1 MQTKSERSVSPFGG
15 LFDDA
20 EVIHRYTRQNLID
33 DGFLVEVPEATA
45 REVGFKIPVGVLRE
59 VWEDV
64 VAWGPEDSERQTFQ
78 DEAGRLWDLLFVAA
92 CAARRAEAGTDTVL
106 FKLARIPRDGKSTRP
121 ESVMLKSVIG
131 PGDDPRPVITLMFPD
146 QD

>member
-1 MQTKSERSVSPFGG
+1 MKTKNEKAVSPFGG

-20 EVIHRYTRQNLID
+20 DVIHRYSRAD
-33 DGFLVEVPEATA
+33 MVADGSLVEVPEAIA
-45 REVGFKIPVGVLRE
+45 REVGFKVPVGVLHE
-59 VWEDV
+59 VWLDTVEWTE
-64 VAWGPEDSERQTFQ
+64 ADSERQTHQ

-106 FKLARIPRDGKSTRP
+106 FKLARIPRDGRSTKP
-121 ESVMLKSVIG
+121 EMVELKSHIG